1 MKWILQEIMKK
12 KYLEHQTLG
21 RRVICPSE
29 PTNQRIILWTLL
41 LNCIDTS
48 VAADQHAKVKSSKSW
63 KKTIHFPWVLCMT
76 SIKPN
81 WTFDWS
87 TLHYGKIYRYS
98 RKWSYTSSLS
108 WILRHT
114 AAIFYALCRL
124 GYKRLKSFQAL
135 HKRCIIPYC
144 KKLSW

>member
-1 MKWILQEIMKK
+1 MRRSSRAS
-12 KYLEHQTLG
+12 LE
-21 RRVICPSE
+21 
-29 PTNQRIILWTLL
+29 
-41 LNCIDTS
+41 
-48 VAADQHAKVKSSKSW
+48 

-124 GYKRLKSFQAL
+124 GYKRLKSFQDL
-135 HKRCIIPYC
+135 HKRYNSLLQKIKLIIVGRQDFSSFGKEANDC
-144 KKLSW
+144 QCFSEIFKKTHLSIVKGSESQQINHEKNGLS